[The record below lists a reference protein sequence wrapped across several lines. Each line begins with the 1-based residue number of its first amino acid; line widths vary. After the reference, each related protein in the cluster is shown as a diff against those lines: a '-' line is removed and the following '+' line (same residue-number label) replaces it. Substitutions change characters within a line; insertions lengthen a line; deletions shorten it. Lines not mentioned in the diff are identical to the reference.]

1 MQHLCDL
8 YVIEENH
15 WLILSNFKWEILNT
29 MKRILFAIVLILS
42 RCLLISGQNLN
53 SSYSNLE
60 ILVPTGE
67 VVNDLYVLKKA
78 SSTDTIATGALDAAN
93 KTFIGESAKL
103 FNYVQTYLY
112 HLAITKELE
121 PPRLAITDRQGCYGV
136 MGFILEE
143 NGKKIEKRNSGYV
156 DLYKGMFSS
165 DYCNLESITQLF
177 PHEMG
182 HVIQMYLCTGFKN
195 MEPESRS
202 PNMHYFNITTSYN
215 TAFSEGFAEH
225 FENIARKLEP
235 SQKVRAGIFKDIEAN
250 RKALPR
256 YISGFDRDYRMPL
269 RIGFYRAITPL
280 WYQQLENLKR
290 YDLVENG
297 QIKYVNSIIPH
308 LSVSNAILYRNTGV
322 RQNQFRLRNAAQ
334 AASTEGVVSAFFSGL
349 VLSSLSEKYLPLEFY
364 VPFTSDSLTV
374 KNLKFKIMPLHNEYM
389 KIFKVLQKYVKTNST
404 ERGQLFDFADGYCKE
419 FPDEADQLTGILRE
433 TTGVTQIPGS
443 LPEVWILN
451 TKVNYKYWPMAQF
464 GLTVPYYA
472 FNLNAADSLD
482 LISFN
487 GISKEDASKITGYR
501 EKSGFFLSTNDI
513 KNVTGLSEKA
523 KTTLISNSYIEKNV
537 PANNGRPNFMS
548 LLYLPVFHMSVIL
561 MAWFAII
568 LSIYL
573 YLMKDFELTVWQRIM
588 KSLRQLLKLFS
599 LAFIGLICIALFSLS
614 WKLFIVLGLIIMVI
628 KMIILRKKKPEL
640 KVSLITTSLMILVIL
655 YSLL

>member
-1 MQHLCDL
+1 
-8 YVIEENH
+8 
-15 WLILSNFKWEILNT
+15 
-29 MKRILFAIVLILS
+29 MKRILFAIILILTKG
-42 RCLLISGQNLN
+42 LLISGQSLN
-53 SSYSNLE
+53 SSNSNLE

-67 VVNDLYVLKKA
+67 VVNDLYVFKKA
-78 SSTDTIATGALDAAN
+78 SLTDTVASGALNAAN
-93 KTFIGESAKL
+93 KTFIGESSVL

-112 HLAITKELE
+112 NLGITKEPE
-121 PPRLAITDRQGCYGV
+121 PPRLAITNRQGCYGV
-136 MGFILEE
+136 MGFVLDE
-143 NGKKIEKRNSGYV
+143 NGKKIEKPHSGYV

-165 DYCNLESITQLF
+165 GYSNLESITQLF

-195 MEPESRS
+195 MEPESKS
-202 PNMHYFNITTSYN
+202 PNMHYFNITTCYN

-235 SQKVRAGIFKDIEAN
+235 SQNVKAGIFKDIEAN

-256 YISGFDRDYRMPL
+256 YISGFDRDYRLPL

-322 RQNQFRLRNAAQ
+322 RQNRFRLRNAAQ

-349 VLSSLSEKYLPLEFY
+349 VLSSLSEKYLAPGFY
-364 VPFTSDSLTV
+364 TPFTNDSLSV
-374 KNLKFKIMPLHNEYM
+374 KNLKFKIIPLHNEYM

-404 ERGQLFDFADGYCKE
+404 ERGQLFDFANGYCRE
-419 FPDEADQLTGILRE
+419 FPDESAQLKEILRE
-433 TTGVTQIPGS
+433 TTGVTVIPGS
-443 LPEVWILN
+443 LPEVWVLN
-451 TKVNYKYWPMAQF
+451 TSLNYKYWPMAQF

-482 LISFN
+482 LITFD
-487 GISKEDASKITGYR
+487 GITGEDASKITGYR
-501 EKSGFFLSTNDI
+501 ERYGFFQSTDEI
-513 KNVTGLSEKA
+513 KKVPGLSEKA
-523 KTTLISNSYIEKNV
+523 KTTIISNTYSEKNV
-537 PANNGRPNFMS
+537 PVNNGRPDFMS
-548 LLYLPVFHMSVIL
+548 LLYLPLFHMSVIL

-568 LSIYL
+568 LALYL
-573 YLMKDFELTVWQRIM
+573 YLTKDFELTFWQRIW
-588 KSLRQLLKLFS
+588 KSILQLLKFFS
-599 LAFIGLICIALFSLS
+599 LAFIGLISIALFSFS
-614 WKLFIVLGLIIMVI
+614 WKLFIVIGVIIMGI

-640 KVSLITTSLMILVIL
+640 KVSLIITSIMIVVIL

>member
-1 MQHLCDL
+1 
-8 YVIEENH
+8 
-15 WLILSNFKWEILNT
+15 
-29 MKRILFAIVLILS
+29 MKRILFAIILILAKG
-42 RCLLISGQNLN
+42 LLMSGQSLN
-53 SSYSNLE
+53 SSCSNLE

-67 VVNDLYVLKKA
+67 IVHDLNVFKKA
-78 SSTDTIATGALDAAN
+78 SLTDTVALGALNAAN
-93 KTFIGESAKL
+93 KTFIGQSAML

-112 HLAITKELE
+112 NLGITKELE
-121 PPRLAITDRQGCYGV
+121 PPRLAITNRQGCYGV
-136 MGFILEE
+136 MGFVLDE
-143 NGKKIEKRNSGYV
+143 NGKKIEKLNSGYV

-165 DYCNLESITQLF
+165 GYSNLESITQLF

-202 PNMHYFNITTSYN
+202 PNMHYFNTTTCYN
-215 TAFSEGFAEH
+215 IAFSEGFAEH
-225 FENIARKLEP
+225 FENMARKLEP

-297 QIKYVNSIIPH
+297 QIKYLNSIIPD
-308 LSVSNAILYRNTGV
+308 LSIRSAILYRNTGV
-322 RQNQFRLRNAAQ
+322 RQNLSRLRNAAQ

-364 VPFTSDSLTV
+364 KPFTNDSLTV
-374 KNLKFKIMPLHNEYM
+374 DNLKFRFIPLHNEYM

-404 ERGQLFDFADGYCKE
+404 ERGQLFDFADGYCRE
-419 FPDEADQLTGILRE
+419 FPDESAQLKEILRE
-433 TTGVTQIPGS
+433 TTGVTDIPVS

-451 TKVNYKYWPMAQF
+451 TNVNYKYWPMAQF

-472 FNLNAADSLD
+472 FNINVADSLD
-482 LISFN
+482 LMTFD
-487 GISKEDASKITGYR
+487 GISKEDAAKITQYR
-501 EKSGFFLSTNDI
+501 GRNGFFLSTDDI
-513 KNVTGLSEKA
+513 KNVPGLSEKA
-523 KTTLISNSYIEKNV
+523 KTTLISNAYNEKNV

-548 LLYLPVFHMSVIL
+548 LLYLPLLHMAGIL

-568 LSIYL
+568 LALYL
-573 YLMKDFELTVWQRIM
+573 YLIQEFELTVWQRIR
-588 KSLRQLLKLFS
+588 KSLRQLLKFFS
-599 LAFIGLICIALFSLS
+599 LAFLGLICIAFFSLS
-614 WKLFIVLGLIIMVI
+614 WKLFLMAGLIIIGI

-640 KVSLITTSLMILVIL
+640 KVSLIMTSLMILVIL

>member
-1 MQHLCDL
+1 
-8 YVIEENH
+8 
-15 WLILSNFKWEILNT
+15 
-29 MKRILFAIVLILS
+29 MKRILFAIILILS
-42 RCLLISGQNLN
+42 NGLLISGQNLN

-60 ILVPTGE
+60 ILVTTGE
-67 VVNDLYVLKKA
+67 MVNELYVLKKA
-78 SSTDTIATGALDAAN
+78 SSNDTIAAGALEAAN
-93 KTFIGESAKL
+93 KTFIGQSARL

-112 HLAITKELE
+112 NLKIIKEPE
-121 PPRLAITDRQGCYGV
+121 PPRLAITNRQGCYGV
-136 MGFILEE
+136 MGFVLDE
-143 NGKKIEKRNSGYV
+143 NGKKIEMPNSGYV
-156 DLYKGMFSS
+156 DLYKGIFSS
-165 DYCNLESITQLF
+165 DYSNLESITQLF

-235 SQKVRAGIFKDIEAN
+235 SQTVKAGIFKDIDEK

-308 LSVSNAILYRNTGV
+308 LSTSNAILYRNTGV
-322 RQNQFRLRNAAQ
+322 RQNQLRLRNAAQ

-349 VLSSLSEKYLPLEFY
+349 VLSSLNEKYLPTEFY
-364 VPFTSDSLTV
+364 TPFVKDSLSV
-374 KNLKFKIMPLHNEYM
+374 NNLRLKIIPLHNEYI
-389 KIFKVLQKYVKTNST
+389 KIFKVLQKHVKTNST
-404 ERGQLFDFADGYCKE
+404 ERGQLFDFADGYCRE
-419 FPDEADQLTGILRE
+419 FPDESAQLNEILRE
-433 TTGVTQIPGS
+433 TTGVSEIPGS
-443 LPEVWILN
+443 LPELWILN
-451 TKVNYKYWPMAQF
+451 TNVKYKYWVMAQF

-482 LISFN
+482 LLTLD
-487 GISKEDASKITGYR
+487 GISKEDASIITGFR
-501 EKSGFFLSTNDI
+501 EKNGFFLSADEI
-513 KNVTGLSEKA
+513 KNVPGLSEKA
-523 KTTLISNSYIEKNV
+523 KTAVISNVYNEKNV
-537 PANNGRPNFMS
+537 PVNNGRPDFMS
-548 LLYLPVFHMSVIL
+548 LLYLPLFHMSGIL
-561 MAWFAII
+561 IVWFAII
-568 LSIYL
+568 LSFYL
-573 YLMKDFELTVWQRIM
+573 YLIKDFELTVWQLIR
-588 KSLRQLLKLFS
+588 KSLRQFLKFFS
-599 LAFIGLICIALFSLS
+599 LAFIGLICLALFSLS
-614 WKLFIVLGLIIMVI
+614 WKLFIVTGLVIMAI
-628 KMIILRKKKPEL
+628 KIIILRKKKPEL
-640 KVSLITTSLMILVIL
+640 KVSLITTSLMIVVIL